1 MSKKPPSSCAPSG
14 VLAHPK
20 NPPAGLAPPPVSAC
34 ALPEVERAATTSCG
48 AAPPL
53 SGDATWRP
61 RMGASHLC
69 LGANGIWYMR
79 LVVPA
84 HIRAR
89 YPELPK
95 ELKRSTKATLKGLA
109 RARAQELCLD
119 FFVKYSS
126 GAHMLTL
133 DEKHDQSFALF
144 YENGQVRIQHSHAA
158 NAETLILMTRCF
170 DRMMMQVVGHG
181 YRSANNVPLQTDN
194 PAAPPAPAVVTLSS
208 GMATAGAAAQD
219 ANEPSK
225 VLWLSDAIDEW
236 RINGGTK
243 FSDRSWRYSYEPSFR
258 VFRELIGDTRR
269 DREAHDGTFELGI
282 LDIALH
288 RLTRSHI
295 EAFRDGLRR
304 LPANQGHNTK
314 EVEALERIRQGAQAK
329 AKWPSLSS
337 VEKKLGH
344 VAPFITYASRKDW
357 IGLEVLSEM
366 KLATESAT
374 AALIKADKQ
383 APQKKGAVAL
393 SDFELKTMFQQPAFR
408 HGAMHA
414 PWRYWIPLICLFQGA
429 RVSEASGLYTDDIK
443 LIAGVYCLSFIP
455 DDPEQE
461 DEVDGDIEDKGRAR
475 KITAK
480 SGEEYRRV
488 KNKSSRRLVPI
499 HPKLI
504 ELGFLVYVE
513 SIRDYSTRPAH
524 LFYGLKW
531 DEKTMFGRKPSR
543 YMRGLIQS
551 GGFYVA
557 RRKVPHSLRSNFHQQ
572 LDKTLLG
579 ADLQKR
585 LLGHSTGAM
594 KDDKYNESDFG
605 PAFPFAEVLPYLTRV
620 DFGLDLPTWVEVQQ
634 QAQIARAQGRLTRP
648 VAGS

>member
-1 MSKKPPSSCAPSG
+1 VPDA
-14 VLAHPK
+14 
-20 NPPAGLAPPPVSAC
+20 
-34 ALPEVERAATTSCG
+34 ERAATTSCG
-48 AAPPL
+48 AAPAA
-53 SGDATWRP
+53 SDDATWRP
-61 RMGASHLC
+61 RISASHLC

-89 YPELPK
+89 HPGLPR
-95 ELKRSTKATLKGLA
+95 ELKRSTKVTQKGLA
-109 RARAQELCLD
+109 LARAQKMCID
-119 FFVKYSS
+119 FFVKYTS
-126 GAHMLTL
+126 GATMLTL
-133 DEKHDQSFALF
+133 DKTHDQSFALF
-144 YENGQVRIQHSHAA
+144 FENGQVRIQHSHAA
-158 NAETLILMTRCF
+158 NTDTLLLMTRCF
-170 DRMMMQVVGHG
+170 ERMVLQVVGRG
-181 YRSANNVPLQTDN
+181 QRSAVDSSLPADH
-194 PAAPPAPAVVTLSS
+194 PAALPAPSVVMPSC
-208 GMATAGAAAQD
+208 GIATAAAAAQD
-219 ANEPSK
+219 AREPPK
-225 VLWLSDAIDEW
+225 VQWLSDAIDEW
-236 RINGGTK
+236 RTNGATK

-269 DREAHDGTFELGI
+269 DREARDGTSELAI

-314 EVEALERIRQGAQAK
+314 EVESLERIRQGAQAK

-337 VEKKLGH
+337 VEKKLSH

-383 APQKKGAVAL
+383 TPQKKGAVAL
-393 SDFELKTMFQQPAFR
+393 SDFELKTMFQQPAFLD
-408 HGAMHA
+408 GAMLA
-414 PWRYWIPLICLFQGA
+414 PWRYWIPLVCLYQGA
-429 RVSEASGLYTDDIK
+429 RMSEASGLYTDDIK
-443 LIAGVYCLSFIP
+443 LIAGVHCLSFIP
-455 DDPEQE
+455 DDPEE
-461 DEVDGDIEDKGRAR
+461 DDEVDGDIEDKGRGR

-488 KNKSSRRLVPI
+488 KNKASRRVVPI
-499 HPKLI
+499 HPKLV
-504 ELGFLVYVE
+504 ELGFLDYVN
-513 SIRDYSTRPAH
+513 SIRQYSARPAH
-524 LFYGLKW
+524 LWYGLKW

-543 YMRGLIQS
+543 YMRGLIES
-551 GGFYVA
+551 AGFYVA

-572 LDKTLLG
+572 LDKTLLN

-594 KDDKYNESDFG
+594 KDDKYNESDLG

-620 DFGLDLPTWVEVQQ
+620 DFGLELPSWVEVQQ
-634 QAQIARAQGRLTRP
+634 KAQIARAQGNMNRP